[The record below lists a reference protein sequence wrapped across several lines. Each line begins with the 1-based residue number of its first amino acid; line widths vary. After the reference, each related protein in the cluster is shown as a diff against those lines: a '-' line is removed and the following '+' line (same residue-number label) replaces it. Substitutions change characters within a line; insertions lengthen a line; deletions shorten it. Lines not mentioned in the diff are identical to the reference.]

1 MIRKLTD
8 EEQKSICRLERL
20 ANYFEQ
26 LGRKKMQRALA
37 DRRRIYVIDL
47 NVTKMKP
54 CFTTVKMKHS
64 DIFSIKKQC
73 SGSSRRSRLNIE
85 ENYRNSGV

>member
-1 MIRKLTD
+1 
-8 EEQKSICRLERL
+8 
-20 ANYFEQ
+20 
-26 LGRKKMQRALA
+26 MQRALA

-64 DIFSIKKQC
+64 DVVSIKKNAVEAA
-73 SGSSRRSRLNIE
+73 GE
-85 ENYRNSGV
+85 AD